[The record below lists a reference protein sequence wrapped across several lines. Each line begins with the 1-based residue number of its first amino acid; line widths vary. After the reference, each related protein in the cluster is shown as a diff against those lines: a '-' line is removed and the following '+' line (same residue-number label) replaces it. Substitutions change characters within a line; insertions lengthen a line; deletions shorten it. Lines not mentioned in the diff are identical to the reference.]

1 MFATFKQIFNRK
13 NKDLQKKILF
23 TFAALFIF
31 KLGTAIIVPG
41 IDKNSLTGNLGFF
54 ELMNA
59 MGGGAME
66 KFSIFALG
74 VMPYITASIII
85 QLLSMDII
93 PYLTELSKQGISGR
107 NKMNQITRIVGI
119 IFAFVQ
125 GYIYSFTY
133 VGAAAGSVSAMQ
145 YIEFAVV
152 LTAGTSLL
160 LWLGDQITAK
170 GIGNGISLIIMAG
183 IIANLPTMFISAWNT
198 LIDLQASTQAIS
210 FGVVMFILF
219 VLTYVAIILG
229 IIYEETAERRIPIQY
244 ANKSSNSY
252 GGQQNYI
259 PFRLNSAG
267 VIPVIFAS
275 AIISIPSIIAAFLKN
290 EAMTSF
296 INKWIVMTTP
306 TGLIL
311 YVLCIFGFA
320 YFYTFIQLKPE
331 ELADNLNKNGGFVP
345 GVRPGEDT
353 VSYISKI
360 IKRITFV
367 GALALAIIA
376 ALPVVFGMFSSMP
389 SSVTIGGTGLLI
401 VVGVALETYKQI
413 ESQLISRTYTRGR
426 KK

>member
-13 NKDLQKKILF
+13 NKELQKKILF

-31 KLGTAIIVPG
+31 KLGTTIIVPG
-41 IDKNSLTGNLGFF
+41 IDKDSITGNLGFL

-85 QLLSMDII
+85 QFLQMDVV
-93 PYLTELSKQGISGR
+93 PYLSELSKQGITGR
-107 NKMNQITRIVGI
+107 NKLNQITRVCGI
-119 IFAFVQ
+119 ILAFIQ

-133 VGAAAGSVSAMQ
+133 VSANDPLQ
-145 YIEFAVV
+145 YLGFALI
-152 LTAGTSLL
+152 LTAGTSFL

-170 GIGNGISLIIMAG
+170 GIGNGISMIIMAG
-183 IIANLPTMFISAWNT
+183 IIANIPTMFSTAFT
-198 LIDLQASTQAIS
+198 SLIDLGASTQAIAL
-210 FGVVMFILF
+210 GVTMFALFILI
-219 VLTYVAIILG
+219 YIAIILG
-229 IIYEETAERRIPIQY
+229 IIFEETAERRIPIQY
-244 ANKSSNSY
+244 ANKSASSV
-252 GGQQNYI
+252 GRQQNYL
-259 PFRLNSAG
+259 PFKLNSAG

-275 AIISIPSIIAAFLKN
+275 AMISIPSIIASFIKN
-290 EAMTSF
+290 DAITIF

-320 YFYTFIQLKPE
+320 YIYTSIQLKTD
-331 ELADNLNKNGGFVP
+331 ELADNLNKSGGFIP
-345 GVRPGEDT
+345 GVRPGEET
-353 VSYISKI
+353 TEYLNKI
-360 IKRITFV
+360 IRRITFV
-367 GALALAIIA
+367 GATALALIA
-376 ALPVVFGMFSSMP
+376 ALPIVFGMFSNMP
-389 SSVTIGGTGLLI
+389 TSVTLGGTGLLI

-426 KK
+426 RK